1 MVVSLS
7 FAFLWWCACALLP
20 PHQFVQA
27 RAITDRDEKSLASQ
41 LEQLEKQAQEEL
53 EAEFD

>member
-1 MVVSLS
+1 VRIS
-7 FAFLWWCACALLP
+7 FTQFISFLQP
-20 PHQFVQA
+20 
-27 RAITDRDEKSLASQ
+27 RAITDRDEKSLAST

>member
-1 MVVSLS
+1 MVVVVVVVVVVVRTCS
-7 FAFLWWCACALLP
+7 
-20 PHQFVQA
+20 QFVQA